1 MSPTIKVY
9 STLGRFLE
17 HSRIYRFENG
27 GTPQFFI
34 GSADWMTRNLS
45 RRMEVVAPVCDPAI
59 KAELETILLT
69 YEEDNCS
76 AWDMQP
82 DGDYLLRHPAPG
94 ESRRAAQEAFIK
106 RSASALQLRSPCVR
120 D

>member
-1 MSPTIKVY
+1 VH

-27 GTPQFFI
+27 GAPEFFV

-45 RRMEVVAPVCDPAI
+45 RRMEAVAPICDPAI
-59 KAELETILLT
+59 KAELENILLT

-82 DGDYLLRHPAPG
+82 HGQCVRRHPAAGQAPRG
-94 ESRRAAQEAFIK
+94 AQQVFIERAAA
-106 RSASALQLRSPCVR
+106 R
-120 D
+120 